1 MSYQSSGLNPACIVF
16 LIQPILNVQIPEW
29 MNEWMNEWMTAPE
42 PWLSY
47 FFACRIQC
55 AIKWNS
61 FIKPNFPRNILK
73 LKRPSFVSE
82 HATITHFKLC
92 SVFKFVFCSSSAE
105 NYLLKVNS
113 GNPRTIYEI
122 LSKLRINT
130 PKRRHWHCSSVSFVK
145 FGQISLIVVVLL
157 LVLNKYIPAGL
168 FTKKGRR

>member
-1 MSYQSSGLNPACIVF
+1 MYSFFNLANPECT
-16 LIQPILNVQIPEW
+16 NS
-29 MNEWMNEWMTAPE
+29 WMNEWMTAPQ

-61 FIKPNFPRNILK
+61 FTTPNFLRNILK

-82 HATITHFKLC
+82 HATITHC

-105 NYLLKVNS
+105 IYLFKVNS
-113 GNPRTIYEI
+113 GNPRTKYEI
-122 LSKLRINT
+122 RSKLRINT
-130 PKRRHWHCSSVSFVK
+130 PEQRHWHCSSVSFVK